1 MKKYSF
7 HIIAVLFLSTNLSA
21 QLIPVDDNASVKQ
34 YPYTNPAFNRIFSS
48 SGLDSF
54 YQKLYNLKKTGK
66 GIVTVVHIGDSHI
79 QADFLS
85 AVVRKN
91 LQQFFGNAGRGLVFP
106 YQLAQSNA
114 PPDISSSSNVTWQF
128 NRVAHPEIPITPG
141 ISGYCIKTNASGASI
156 NIALK
161 NETGPQ
167 TFNRIKFFLDT
178 NAASTWIL
186 QVDNNSTPFL
196 VKKEDTDTSSYSE
209 VLLEKNSNPFS
220 LASIPSTD
228 VNEFYGVSL

>member
-114 PPDISSSSNVTWQF
+114 PPDINSSSNTTWEF

-141 ISGYCIKTNASGASI
+141 ISGFIIRSNALGASI
-156 NIALK
+156 DLSLK
-161 NETGPQ
+161 GQNTDMS
-167 TFNRIKFFLDT
+167 FNRLKF
-178 NAASTWIL
+178 
-186 QVDNNSTPFL
+186 
-196 VKKEDTDTSSYSE
+196 
-209 VLLEKNSNPFS
+209 
-220 LASIPSTD
+220 
-228 VNEFYGVSL
+228 